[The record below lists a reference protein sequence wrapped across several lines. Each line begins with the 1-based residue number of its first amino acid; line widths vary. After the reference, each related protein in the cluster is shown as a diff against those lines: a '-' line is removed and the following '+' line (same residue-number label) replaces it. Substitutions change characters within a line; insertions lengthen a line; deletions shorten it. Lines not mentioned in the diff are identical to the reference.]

1 LKIAYVITRSDVMGG
16 ASVHLLDLASSALE
30 AGHEVLIFV
39 GGKGVFVEQAKDKS
53 LECISLSFL
62 KREIHPIYDFLC
74 FFELKSK
81 LKTFKPDIIH
91 LHSSKAGILGRLA
104 AKSLKIPSVF
114 TAHGW
119 AFTEGVS
126 RFKRKLYLKIERY
139 MAKLT
144 NRIITVSDFDRK
156 LALDSNVGDRKKI
169 VSIHNGM
176 PDIQYL
182 PRKKSKSDYVRFIMV
197 ARFDHQK
204 DHKKLV
210 DAFSLIKDKNW
221 LLEFVGDGPFYR
233 EVYDY
238 VDIKKLG
245 DKVVFSGACND
256 VSNRLASSD
265 VFCLISNWEG
275 LPLTIIEAMRAGLPI
290 IASSVGGVPE
300 TIIQGETGY
309 LVSRGDVSG
318 ISASIKT
325 ILKSEDERLRLG
337 ENGRLYYENDF
348 KFEQMFDKTL
358 NVYKD
363 ILGDD
368 K

>member
-1 LKIAYVITRSDVMGG
+1 VIGG
-16 ASVHLLDLASSALE
+16 ASIHLLDLALGASQ
-30 AGHEVLIFV
+30 AGHEVVVYV
-39 GGKGVFVEQAKDKS
+39 GGKGVFLDKAA
-53 LECISLSFL
+53 EKNIKCISVFFL
-62 KREIHPIYDFLC
+62 RREISPFYDLCC

-81 LKTFKPDIIH
+81 LKSFKPDIVH

-104 AKSLKIPSVF
+104 AKSLRVSSVF

-126 RFKRKLYLKIERY
+126 SFKRKLYLKIERY

-144 NRIITVSDFDRK
+144 NRIITVSNFDRE
-156 LALDSNVGDRKKI
+156 LALDSNVGDEEKI

-176 PDIQYL
+176 PDLQYEPCKVL
-182 PRKKSKSDYVRFIMV
+182 KSNCVRFIMV

-204 DHKKLV
+204 DHKALV
-210 DAFSLIKDKNW
+210 DAFYSIKDQSW
-221 LLEFVGDGPFYR
+221 MLEFVGDGPLYQETF
-233 EVYDY
+233 DY
-238 VDIKKLG
+238 VGMKGLG
-245 DKVVFSGACND
+245 DKIVFSGACND
-256 VSNRLASSD
+256 VPDRLVSSD

-300 TIIQGETGY
+300 TIIQGDTGY
-309 LVSRGDVSG
+309 LVNRGDVSG

-337 ENGRLYYENDF
+337 ENGRSYYENDF

-358 NVYKD
+358 SVYQD
-363 ILGDD
+363 VLGDD